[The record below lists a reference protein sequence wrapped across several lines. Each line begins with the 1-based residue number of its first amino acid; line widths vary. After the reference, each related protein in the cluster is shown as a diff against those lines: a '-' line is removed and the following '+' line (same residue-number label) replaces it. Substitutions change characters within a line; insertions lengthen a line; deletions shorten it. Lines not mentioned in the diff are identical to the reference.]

1 MQMNIPAV
9 EGGSP
14 ARTSFLPFSPPDI
27 HREEIAAV
35 EEVLKSKW
43 ITRGERCA
51 EFERMFSEY
60 TGAGHAVVLNSATA
74 GLFLCMKI
82 AGIGA
87 GDEVVTSP
95 YTFAATANVILHTGA
110 KPVFADI
117 EEQTFCISPS
127 EIEKRTTR
135 KTRAVIPVH
144 FAGHPAPLKE
154 IRALAGEKHLLV
166 VEDAAH
172 AIGAELEGEK
182 IGNGEGPAVFSFHA
196 VKNLTTAEGGAV
208 TSNDDELIRLLR
220 LHSLHGQTKDAF
232 SKLTSGG
239 WKYDIALPGYKFNM
253 TDIQAA
259 LGIEQLRRLEANR
272 KKREKIARSY
282 TEFFSQYEIAR
293 VPVVKRGVRHAW
305 HLYPLRLDFSGL
317 KIGRD
322 ALITA
327 LAAENISSNVH
338 FIPLHLMSY
347 YKKTF
352 GFAPK
357 DFPRA
362 YRAYLNE
369 VSLPLYPAMS
379 EDDISDV
386 IEAFSKLLRYYKK

>member
-1 MQMNIPAV
+1 MNIPAA

-14 ARTSFLPFSPPDI
+14 VRESYLPFSPPDI
-27 HREEIAAV
+27 RKEEIAAV

-51 EFERMFSEY
+51 EFERLLSEY
-60 TGAGHAVVLNSATA
+60 TGSGHAVVLNSATA
-74 GLFLCMKI
+74 GLFLCLKI

-87 GDEVVTSP
+87 GDEVITSP
-95 YTFAATANVILHTGA
+95 YTFAATANVILHAGA

-117 EEQTFCISPS
+117 DEQTFCISPS

-144 FAGHPAPLKE
+144 FAGHPAHLRE
-154 IRALAGEKHLLV
+154 IRTLAGEKHLLV

-182 IGNGEGPAVFSFHA
+182 IGNGESPAVFSFHA

-208 TSNDDELIRLLR
+208 NSNDDELIRLLR

-272 KKREKIARSY
+272 TKREKIAHTYSD
-282 TEFFSQYEIAR
+282 FFNDYEIAR
-293 VPVVKRGVRHAW
+293 VPMVKSGVRHAW
-305 HLYPLRLDFSGL
+305 HLYPLRLDFTGL
-317 KIGRD
+317 KIDRD
-322 ALITA
+322 TLINA

-338 FIPLHLMSY
+338 FIPLHLMTY
-347 YKKTF
+347 YRKTF
-352 GFAPK
+352 GFSPK

-379 EDDISDV
+379 EEDIRDV